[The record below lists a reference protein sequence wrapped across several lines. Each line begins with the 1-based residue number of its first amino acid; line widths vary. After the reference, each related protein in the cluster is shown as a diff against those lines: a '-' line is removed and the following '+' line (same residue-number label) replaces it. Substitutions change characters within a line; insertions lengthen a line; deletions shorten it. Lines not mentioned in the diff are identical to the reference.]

1 MQICTLVNRCFV
13 ISNGNLLFAGTIHQ
27 GAHRYSD
34 LSLGRQSAVVS
45 LELCCSKSRCATLF
59 NGGQEVQWM
68 RHSLK
73 ETLKGNKTAPDPT
86 RTSYYKRIKPCVM
99 IKRE

>member
-34 LSLGRQSAVVS
+34 LARGRQCAVVS
-45 LELCCSKSRCATLF
+45 LELCCSKGRCATF
-59 NGGQEVQWM
+59 NGGQQVQWM
-68 RHSLK
+68 RYTLK
-73 ETLKGNKTAPDPT
+73 ETLKGNDTETQQEPVT
-86 RTSYYKRIKPCVM
+86 INVSSHVL
-99 IKRE
+99 